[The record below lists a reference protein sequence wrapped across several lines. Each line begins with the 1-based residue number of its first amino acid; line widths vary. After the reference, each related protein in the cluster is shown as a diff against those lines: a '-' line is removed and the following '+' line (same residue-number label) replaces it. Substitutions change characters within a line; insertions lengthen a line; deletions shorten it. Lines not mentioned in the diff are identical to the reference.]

1 MVQTNVFIEADS
13 PPLVPAIPAYEGRY
27 HPFASAVGV
36 IEPMQLDGV
45 PVMPIEP
52 DEETEEEQQQTLTV
66 SAGVAGGVVGLLV
79 GGPILAILTG
89 FGTAYATQQEGA
101 AGDAARA
108 VGQLAVEAK
117 QKAVQVD
124 RKHNLVQKGQVAAT
138 QAWEKAK
145 EIDRQH
151 NILDKTKAFCVWS
164 WETAREQ
171 NRKHHLLE
179 RAVAATGRFISLVVR
194 KLGNALTEQPQQ
206 QEPTNPPPTNPA
218 YNTSSK
224 KAGTVA
230 PIPPPHQA
238 VVN

>member
-1 MVQTNVFIEADS
+1 MVQTNAFIESDS
-13 PPLVPAIPAYEGRY
+13 PPLVPAIPTYEGSS
-27 HPFASAVGV
+27 HPFASAVGI
-36 IEPMQLDGV
+36 IEPLQLDGV

-79 GGPILAILTG
+79 GGPVLAILTG

-108 VGQLAVEAK
+108 VGQLALEAQ

-124 RKHNLVQKGQVAAT
+124 RKHNLVQKGKVAAS

-145 EIDRQH
+145 EMDRKH
-151 NILDKTKAFCVWS
+151 NILHRTKAFCIWS

-171 NRKHHLLE
+171 NHKHHLLE
-179 RAVAATGRFISLVVR
+179 RAATSTGLFISLVVR
-194 KLGNALTEQPQQ
+194 KIGIALTGHPH

-224 KAGTVA
+224 QAGTVV
-230 PIPPPHQA
+230 PIPPQHQA